1 MKFQYWR
8 VIPLTCQ
15 YSYTFHLWCLWF
27 FQIVLPENIYYF
39 NLSCFY
45 FAIFIS
51 FALNFLI
58 NIILYCMVLLSYC
71 NFWIFT
77 YQLFFIVFPSDINIV
92 CGRISRKKEGGGV
105 QMSLSSPWCPS
116 RASSAICRKVHL
128 TEWAHVT
135 FVIHCLFAFPRF
147 ILTDSFFP

>member
-45 FAIFIS
+45 FAIFYQFCFKFFNKFYS
-51 FALNFLI
+51 L
-58 NIILYCMVLLSYC
+58 LYG
-71 NFWIFT
+71 FT

-116 RASSAICRKVHL
+116 RASPAICRKVHL

-147 ILTDSFFP
+147 ILTDFFFP